1 MNRSIVVI
9 RYVTALVKYARES
22 GQGELVCT
30 QAEVL
35 GNTLRSVPD
44 LRRMLS
50 AADDVVPSRDKLKLL
65 EGALEGKMAP
75 ELDRFL
81 ELLATN
87 GRMDM
92 AEDILRNYVDAYRRS
107 MGVRKAHL
115 ITVSTPPQH
124 LLDQLKALVKE
135 KTGDDVLIETEV
147 DPSLI
152 GGFVFDIDDYLMDA
166 SVKRQL
172 DLIREQFIERNRRII

>member
-9 RYVTALVKYARES
+9 RYATALVKYARES
-22 GQGELVCT
+22 GRGELVCA

-92 AEDILRNYVDAYRRS
+92 AEDILRNFVDAYRRS

-147 DPSLI
+147 DASLI

-172 DLIREQFIERNRRII
+172 ELIREQFIERNRRMI

>member
-9 RYVTALVKYARES
+9 RYATALVKYARES

-50 AADDVVPSRDKLKLL
+50 AADDVVPSRDKLKRL

-92 AEDILRNYVDAYRRS
+92 AEDILRNFVDAYRRS
-107 MGVRKAHL
+107 MGVK
-115 ITVSTPPQH
+115 
-124 LLDQLKALVKE
+124 
-135 KTGDDVLIETEV
+135 
-147 DPSLI
+147 
-152 GGFVFDIDDYLMDA
+152 
-166 SVKRQL
+166 KRTL
-172 DLIREQFIERNRRII
+172 SR